1 MDAKVRPSLNDFNR
15 LGTITALAISRDE
28 EILYVGSKDGECFYI
43 YLDDIGEIDDFSE
56 KKDPQ
61 SVLITPDNQFLIYGG
76 EKIITMWDL
85 IKKKIHLR
93 LYTSHSGT

>member
-76 EKIITMWDL
+76 DHIINRWNL
-85 IKKKIHLR
+85 IKKEIEDR
-93 LYTSHSGT
+93 FYISYPGT